1 MKVVNAMNLYRGGM
15 TVSRGTYWNPVD
27 GHQVD
32 MKDEGSLPGDGGTRY
47 LRMPPGGLLVVAPVL
62 GGMAGSRHR
71 GLHHRGACRHQGI
84 KQHGGEKRFLRLV
97 SDGHFSVGK
106 ETKEEEDEPSVAR
119 AGPEGIGT
127 KGKEVSHVSLS
138 WR

>member
-62 GGMAGSRHR
+62 GLMYVF
-71 GLHHRGACRHQGI
+71 
-84 KQHGGEKRFLRLV
+84 FLPL
-97 SDGHFSVGK
+97 F
-106 ETKEEEDEPSVAR
+106 
-119 AGPEGIGT
+119 GIGT
-127 KGKEVSHVSLS
+127 VLMAWLAAAIGVCTTVVLAGIKVSSSMVGRNASFGWSPTATFLSGK
-138 WR
+138 RRRKRKTNRR

>member
-32 MKDEGSLPGDGGTRY
+32 MKDEGSLPGNGGTRY

-62 GGMAGSRHR
+62 GLMYVF
-71 GLHHRGACRHQGI
+71 
-84 KQHGGEKRFLRLV
+84 FLPL
-97 SDGHFSVGK
+97 F
-106 ETKEEEDEPSVAR
+106 
-119 AGPEGIGT
+119 GIGT
-127 KGKEVSHVSLS
+127 VLMAWLAAAIGVCTTVVLAGIKVSSSMVGRNASFGWSPTATFLSGK
-138 WR
+138 RRRKRKTNRR